1 MPSIGGN
8 WEHLASR
15 YIERMEGYE
24 DRFKACLNSLVKRVK
39 ARKVPNREWYM
50 PVRDGK
56 NVVGYICGQG
66 TYVSTVL
73 GMDMSPHGEKI

>member
-1 MPSIGGN
+1 MPSIGGS

-24 DRFKACLNSLVKRVK
+24 DRFKTCLSGLLKRVK
-39 ARKVPNREWYM
+39 AKKVPNRDWYR
-50 PVRDGK
+50 PVTDKGR
-56 NVVGYICGQG
+56 VVGYICGQG

-73 GMDMSPHGEKI
+73 GLGMIPRGEKV